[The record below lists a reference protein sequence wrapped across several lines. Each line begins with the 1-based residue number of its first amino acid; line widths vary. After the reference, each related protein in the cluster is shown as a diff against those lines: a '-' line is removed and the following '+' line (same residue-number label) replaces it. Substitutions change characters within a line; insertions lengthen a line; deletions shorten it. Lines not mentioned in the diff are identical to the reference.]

1 MGSVFDLCGCGCDG
15 IVFLVAENNSRNC
28 DWDNFSFGV
37 PISTGK
43 NSNGEII
50 LKNKSGLSK
59 CS

>member
-1 MGSVFDLCGCGCDG
+1 MRGSVFDLSGCGG

-43 NSNGEII
+43 NSNVEII
-50 LKNKSGLSK
+50 VKNKSGLSDVM
-59 CS
+59 